1 MRHLAYFIPFRNH
14 PRVTYLLIPLP
25 FRGRQRLETVQED
38 GTPGQLYCNP
48 AQVLPVQ
55 GGAVH
60 RVLLNTLRREA
71 ESRGYS
77 VPADVATPAAINW
90 SRYSST
96 RNELRGHLPDGTA
109 KIDP

>member
-1 MRHLAYFIPFRNH
+1 MRHLAYFRPYQSH

-25 FRGRQRLETVQED
+25 FRGRQWLETVHED

-60 RVLLNTLRREA
+60 RVLLNTLRTQA
-71 ESRGYS
+71 ESRGLP
-77 VPADVATPAAINW
+77 VPADVATPTEIN
-90 SRYSST
+90 
-96 RNELRGHLPDGTA
+96 
-109 KIDP
+109 